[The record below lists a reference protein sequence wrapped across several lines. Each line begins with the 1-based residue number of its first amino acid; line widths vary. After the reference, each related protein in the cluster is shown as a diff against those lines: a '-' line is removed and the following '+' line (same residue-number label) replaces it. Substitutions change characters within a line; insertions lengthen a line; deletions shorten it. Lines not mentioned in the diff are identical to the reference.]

1 MQPSQNEPLLPLNLN
16 QSMGGAAEF
25 EAVVN
30 HLLGKIQ
37 TISLVLVKGVRATGV
52 SPVGFVDVLPMVK
65 QIDGADNAYDLGV
78 IYNVPYFR
86 LQGGAS
92 AVICDPHVGDIGLCG
107 FCSRD
112 ISTVKRNKAPSA
124 PNTRRQFD
132 WSDGLYIGG
141 FLNGA
146 PSQYLWLHDGGI
158 TMLSPGDIDIQGANI
173 RITASGGISTT
184 SATFQANTTSTAQF
198 TGGGGISAD
207 GDVVAGSVSLQNH
220 VHGGVV
226 RGGDNTD
233 KPA

>member
-1 MQPSQNEPLLPLNLN
+1 MPPSKNKPLASLNLN

-37 TISLVLVKGVRATGV
+37 TISLVLVKGVKATGV

-92 AVICDPHVGDIGLCG
+92 AVICDPKIGDIGLCG

-112 ISTVKRNKAPSA
+112 ISTVKRSKAPSA
-124 PNTRRQFD
+124 PNTRRQFA
-132 WSDGLYIGG
+132 WADGLYIGG
-141 FLNGA
+141 FLNGT
-146 PSQYLWLHDGGI
+146 PSQYIWLHDGGI

-173 RITASGGISTT
+173 RMTASGGVSTT

-207 GDVVAGSVSLQNH
+207 GDVVAGTISLQNH
-220 VHGGVV
+220 VTTGVTP
-226 RGGDNTD
+226 GTGNSG

>member
-1 MQPSQNEPLLPLNLN
+1 MPQSQNEQTLPLNIN
-16 QSMGGAAEF
+16 QSAGGAAEF
-25 EAVVN
+25 EAIVN

-37 TISLVLVKGVRATGV
+37 TISLVLVKGVQATGV

-65 QIDGADNAYDLGV
+65 QIDGANNAYELGV

-92 AVICDPHVGDIGLCG
+92 AVICDPKVGDIGLCG

-124 PNTRRQFD
+124 PNTKRQFD
-132 WSDGLYIGG
+132 WTDGLYIGG

-146 PSQYLWLHDGGI
+146 PSQYIIFQDSGI
-158 TMLSPGDIDIQGANI
+158 KIFSPGDIEMEAANI
-173 RITASGGISTT
+173 KMTASGGVSTT
-184 SATFQANTTSTAQF
+184 SATFQANTESTAQF
-198 TGGGGISAD
+198 TGGGGINSD
-207 GDVVAGSVSLQNH
+207 GDVIAGAISLKNH
-220 VHGGVV
+220 LTTEVTPGSGTS
-226 RGGDNTD
+226 G